1 MKKILILSALLAAS
15 SFAHAADDAHS
26 HTGIYINNLC
36 EEIKADSG
44 KGDSDHY
51 LDQLKVRAGKGVSSS
66 AMNKPEFQDDE
77 AEAVVDAFMDLN
89 EEQRS
94 VLAKD
99 PAKCRNDVLAELKKQ
114 G

>member
-1 MKKILILSALLAAS
+1 MKKVLVFSALLAAS
-15 SFAHAADDAHS
+15 SLAHAVDDPHS
-26 HTGIYINNLC
+26 HTGMYIESLC

-51 LDQLKVRAGKGVSSS
+51 LDQLKVRSGRGVSSS

-77 AEAVVDAFMDLN
+77 AEDVVDAFMDLD
-89 EEQRS
+89 EDQR
-94 VLAKD
+94 VALAKD

-114 G
+114 E